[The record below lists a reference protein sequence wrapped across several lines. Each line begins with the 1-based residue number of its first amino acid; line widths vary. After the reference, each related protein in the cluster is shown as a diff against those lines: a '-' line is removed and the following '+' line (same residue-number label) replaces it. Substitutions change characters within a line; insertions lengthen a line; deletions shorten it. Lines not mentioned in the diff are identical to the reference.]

1 MAFYGYFVGSFVSLH
16 TIGTVDS
23 VTVPSYTL
31 ASDKSS
37 FFPNFT
43 FANPFVLEYQ
53 QKFKSFSVAPGV
65 NTILPES
72 MLPTQKST

>member
-1 MAFYGYFVGSFVSLH
+1 MVN
-16 TIGTVDS
+16 
-23 VTVPSYTL
+23 
-31 ASDKSS
+31 
-37 FFPNFT
+37 PNFS

-72 MLPTQKST
+72 MDSFPVQVLSFHVWYSLTAFVSAVNAKKVHQKSP

>member
-1 MAFYGYFVGSFVSLH
+1 MFSGINL
-16 TIGTVDS
+16 
-23 VTVPSYTL
+23 L
-31 ASDKSS
+31 L
-37 FFPNFT
+37 NFT

-72 MLPTQKST
+72 MLPTQKSTSKKAPKLPKNSFSRQSEAFLL